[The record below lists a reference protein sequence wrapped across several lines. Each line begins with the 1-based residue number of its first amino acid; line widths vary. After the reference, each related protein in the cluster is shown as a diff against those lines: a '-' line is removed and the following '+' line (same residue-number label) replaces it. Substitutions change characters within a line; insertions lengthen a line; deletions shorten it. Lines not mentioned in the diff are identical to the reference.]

1 MTDDK
6 QLTLPDDLK
15 RAAPGVYVA
24 ETMTDH
30 VWLHPK
36 EILAARNQEPEPA
49 LVGSL
54 VTKLVAMY
62 AEDGIKA
69 VIIDDE

>member
-1 MTDDK
+1 MTDDT
-6 QLTLPDDLK
+6 QLTLPDDLAK
-15 RAAPGVYVA
+15 GAPGVYVA
-24 ETMTDH
+24 ESLPDH

-36 EILAARNQEPEPA
+36 EILAERNQEPEPA